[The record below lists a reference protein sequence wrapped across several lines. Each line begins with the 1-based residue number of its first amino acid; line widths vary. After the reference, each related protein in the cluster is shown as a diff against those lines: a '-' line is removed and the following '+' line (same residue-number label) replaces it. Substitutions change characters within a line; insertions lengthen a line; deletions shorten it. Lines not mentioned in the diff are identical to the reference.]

1 MKRYY
6 LYVRVECGMLGSMHP
21 QHFLF
26 RYSQTVRVCFRY
38 SSSSYIFP
46 HCLTSRS
53 TSNSGI
59 LLHIIQHIDACR
71 APLMSI
77 PNDSERMLLVERT
90 SINHLLKFFRRR
102 QWLSLY
108 GFPRWM
114 EAKNVYQFNLFNFI
128 GIFLCHLSYFT
139 FAIFSFSL
147 RECEL
152 NDQKGEEDATI
163 ASFDRVF

>member
-90 SINHLLKFFRRR
+90 SINHLLKFFSPTAMAESI
-102 QWLSLY
+102 WLSTMN
-108 GFPRWM
+108 GSEKR
-114 EAKNVYQFNLFNFI
+114 
-128 GIFLCHLSYFT
+128 LS
-139 FAIFSFSL
+139 I
-147 RECEL
+147 
-152 NDQKGEEDATI
+152 
-163 ASFDRVF
+163 